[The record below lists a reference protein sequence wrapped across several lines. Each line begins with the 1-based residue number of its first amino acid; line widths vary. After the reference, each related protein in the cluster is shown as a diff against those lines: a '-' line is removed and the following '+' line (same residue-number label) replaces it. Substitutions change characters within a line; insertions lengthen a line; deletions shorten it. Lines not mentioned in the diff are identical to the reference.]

1 MKTKVKAILVV
12 PAFRKTKGQDKTCPH
27 QPKRP
32 FKVMMAISANKGF
45 QICALD
51 VTNAYLQG
59 KPLERESRK
68 GHLEAKE
75 NCL

>member
-1 MKTKVKAILVV
+1 
-12 PAFRKTKGQDKTCPH
+12 
-27 QPKRP
+27 
-32 FKVMMAISANKGF
+32 MMAISANKGF